1 MSLLISEKDVF
12 DVKVR
17 YVAKNGKTRILD
29 DKDVPAPDEKAAS
42 FTFKRRLGW
51 KETQMVFSTSIS
63 VDGSGNVRTDPYKL
77 IDARLRALLKDWD
90 VKGDDGKK
98 LPPVSS
104 NIDALDPD
112 LVQHLM
118 DKVNAVL
125 NEE

>member
-1 MSLLISEKDVF
+1 MSLLISDKDTF
-12 DVKVR
+12 NVKVR
-17 YVAKNGKTRILD
+17 YVMKNGKATILGE
-29 DKDVPAPDEKAAS
+29 KDGGEGVQDAT